1 MPQSNNLHEIFDKLD
16 DLKKLFLYGEK
27 IIPVIKNLV
36 DFMRETGPL
45 LENINN
51 SIADSTNKIPKA
63 SHQIANVTSATELA
77 TTEILDLVDVI
88 SNEVGVIDKSLL
100 NILEVEAIREKILNS
115 MRGVAKDNV
124 QIISLLSEYSNAGN
138 VAQLVPPTLESLKKI
153 GSDVYNITLSLQVQ
167 DITAQ
172 QLAAVNHLI
181 GSVQEKLTSLIIN
194 IEDVEAKEQDKTN
207 IDINESCSFN
217 PEARYGKSNSRQ
229 QLADQLVDEESKT
242 KSQAEIDKLFA

>member
-1 MPQSNNLHEIFDKLD
+1 MKQLSNMQQIFDKLD

-63 SHQIANVTSATELA
+63 SDQIDNVTSATELA

-88 SNEVGVIDKSLL
+88 SNEVTLIEKSLKQ
-100 NILEVEAIREKILNS
+100 IVDVENKREKILAAIS
-115 MRGVAKDNV
+115 SEAKDNSK
-124 QIISLLSEYSNAGN
+124 IISLLNDYKSSGN
-138 VAQLVPPTLESLKKI
+138 IIQVATPLLESLKRI
-153 GSDVYNITLSLQVQ
+153 GTDVYNITLSLQVQ

-181 GSVQEKLTSLIIN
+181 GSVQEKLTSLITE
-194 IEDVEAKEQDKTN
+194 IEDTDVRDLSDKSVSVP
-207 IDINESCSFN
+207 DSGSFN
-217 PEARYGKSNSRQ
+217 PDARYNSSASRQ
-229 QLADQLVDEESKT
+229 QLADSLVNQETKKT
-242 KSQAEIDKLFA
+242 TQAEIDKFFA

>member
-1 MPQSNNLHEIFDKLD
+1 MIQSNNMQQIFDKLD

-45 LENINN
+45 LETINN

-63 SHQIANVTSATELA
+63 SHQIDNVTSATELA

-88 SNEVGVIDKSLL
+88 SGEVGKIEKSITKL
-100 NILEVEAIREKILNS
+100 VEAESKRENIIASIRNEAEGN
-115 MRGVAKDNV
+115 AK
-124 QIISLLSEYSNAGN
+124 IISLLDEYNSACSIS
-138 VAQLVPPTLESLKKI
+138 QFISPSLESLKKI
-153 GSDVYNITLSLQVQ
+153 GTDVYNITLSLQVQ

-181 GSVQEKLTSLIIN
+181 GSVQEKLTSLITD
-194 IEDVEAKEQDKTN
+194 IEDTEVKEIVSSTVNIPDTN
-207 IDINESCSFN
+207 AFN
-217 PEARYGKSNSRQ
+217 PEARYQNSASRQ
-229 QLADQLVDEESKT
+229 ELADSLVQQGSNKT
-242 KSQAEIDKLFA
+242 SQAEIDKFFA

>member
-1 MPQSNNLHEIFDKLD
+1 MTQSNNMYEIFDKLD

-45 LENINN
+45 LENINS
-51 SIADSTNKIPKA
+51 SIADSTSKIPKA

-88 SNEVGVIDKSLL
+88 SNEVGVIEKSMLD
-100 NILEVEAIREKILNS
+100 ILEVESNRAKIINAI
-115 MRGVAKDNV
+115 GDAAKGNE
-124 QIISLLSEYSNAGN
+124 QIISLLTEYSNAGN
-138 VAQLVPPTLESLKKI
+138 VEQLVSPTLTSLKKI

-194 IEDVEAKEQDKTN
+194 IEDTEVLDLDKMN
-207 IDINESCSFN
+207 IDVPESSAFN

-229 QLADQLVDEESKT
+229 ELADSLVDTSSKN
-242 KSQAEIDKLFA
+242 KSQAEIDKIFG

>member
-1 MPQSNNLHEIFDKLD
+1 MNQSNNMQQIFDKLD

-45 LENINN
+45 LETINN

-63 SHQIANVTSATELA
+63 SHQIDNVTSATELA

-88 SNEVGVIDKSLL
+88 SGEVTKIEKSIRQIIETET
-100 NILEVEAIREKILNS
+100 NREKILSQIRNEAEGNKKIIALLDEYNS
-115 MRGVAKDNV
+115 TGN
-124 QIISLLSEYSNAGN
+124 LS
-138 VAQLVPPTLESLKKI
+138 QLTASSLESLNKI
-153 GSDVYNITLSLQVQ
+153 GTDVYNITLSLQVQ

-181 GSVQEKLTSLIIN
+181 GSVQEKLTSLITD
-194 IEDVEAKEQDKTN
+194 IEDTEVKEIVSSTVNVPDTN
-207 IDINESCSFN
+207 TFN
-217 PEARYGKSNSRQ
+217 PEARYQNSASRQ
-229 QLADQLVDEESKT
+229 QLADSLVQQGNNKT
-242 KSQAEIDKLFA
+242 TQAEIDKFFA

>member
-1 MPQSNNLHEIFDKLD
+1 MKQTNNMRQIFEKLD

-45 LENINN
+45 LETINN
-51 SIADSTNKIPKA
+51 SIADSTSKIPKA
-63 SHQIANVTSATELA
+63 SHQIDNVTSATELA

-88 SNEVGVIDKSLL
+88 SNEASIVEKSI
-100 NILEVEAIREKILNS
+100 NNVAQIEEKRGNILNS
-115 MRGVAKDNV
+115 IREASKGNA
-124 QIISLLSEYSNAGN
+124 QIASLLDEYTNAGN
-138 VAQLVPPTLESLKKI
+138 VLELVSPSLTSIKKI

-181 GSVQEKLTSLIIN
+181 GSVQEKLTSLIID
-194 IEDVEAKEQDKTN
+194 IEDTEVKDLENMSIAVPET
-207 IDINESCSFN
+207 SAFN
-217 PEARYGKSNSRQ
+217 PEARYNSSTSRQ
-229 QLADQLVDEESKT
+229 ELADSLVNKESKKT
-242 KSQAEIDKLFA
+242 TQAEIDKFFA